1 MKRRELLLTA
11 ALAPLLLSRVRSGLA
26 AEGAAAALPDAAA
39 ISAAQRKLSRRV
51 IEALAK
57 DGATV
62 VISPASIAGAFS
74 VISAG
79 ASPDFVRAIGAML
92 GFADTVM
99 AADALAAVTN
109 ALGQTQ
115 GDGSALAMARALV
128 LDPALKPT
136 APTLSGLRTGG
147 VEVIEAAFG
156 DPATLKQINA
166 WVAVKTKDLIPV
178 LLDELPAQPGL
189 VALDALHFKDR
200 WKRQFE
206 AGETA
211 ARPFHSA
218 GGAERTVQM
227 MVSPEASWRFR
238 KDEHFIA
245 ADLGYQT
252 DRFSLTVVTSRD
264 KPLPAAGFDAVH
276 SWLDGQGFHELQ
288 GQVQLP
294 KLALSGSHDLLGV
307 LDALGL
313 APARLAPTAL
323 AGFSD
328 GELAISKVVQR
339 VELKIDEQGT
349 EAAAATGIVALRSL
363 AAGEYVQMIVDKP
376 FMFALRDAISGLV
389 LLSGYVADVPAA
401 P

>member
-1 MKRRELLLTA
+1 VNRRELLLTA
-11 ALAPLLLSRVRSGLA
+11 ALAPLLLSRLRPA
-26 AEGAAAALPDAAA
+26 PAAADAATALPDAAA
-39 ISAAQRKLSRRV
+39 ISAAQRKLSWRV

-57 DGATV
+57 DSATV

-79 ASPDFVRAIGAML
+79 ASPEFVRAIGAML
-92 GFADTVM
+92 GFADTVA
-99 AADALAAVTN
+99 AADALAAVVQ
-109 ALGQTQ
+109 ALNQTQ
-115 GDGSALAMARALV
+115 AEASALAMARALV
-128 LDPALKPT
+128 LDPALKPS
-136 APTLSGLRTGG
+136 APTLSGLRAGG
-147 VEVIEAAFG
+147 VEVIDAAFS
-156 DPATLKQINA
+156 DSATLKRINT
-166 WVAVKTKDLIPV
+166 WVAAKTKGLIPV
-178 LLDELPAQPGL
+178 LLDELPSQPGL

-200 WKRQFE
+200 WKRQFD

-238 KDEHFIA
+238 KDEQFIA

-252 DRFSLTVVTSRD
+252 DRFLLTIVTSRD

-276 SWLDGQGFHELQ
+276 SWLDGQGFDELQ

-313 APARLAPTAL
+313 APARLAPNAL

-376 FMFALRDAISGLV
+376 FIFALRDAASGLV
-389 LLSGYVADVPAA
+389 LLSGYVADIPAA
-401 P
+401 S

>member
-1 MKRRELLLTA
+1 VNRRELLLTA
-11 ALAPLLLSRVRSGLA
+11 ALAPLLLSCSRVAS
-26 AEGAAAALPDAAA
+26 AAADAATPLPDAAA
-39 ISAAQRKLSRRV
+39 ISAAQHRLSRRV
-51 IEALAK
+51 IDALTK

-79 ASPDFVRAIGAML
+79 ASPELVHAIGAML
-92 GFADTVM
+92 GFADTVA
-99 AADALAAVTN
+99 AADALAAVAK

-115 GDGSALAMARALV
+115 GEAGALAIARALV
-128 LDPALKPT
+128 LDPELKPS
-136 APTLSGLRTGG
+136 ASTLSRLRAGE
-147 VEVIEAAFG
+147 VEVIEAAF
-156 DPATLKQINA
+156 DNPETLKRING

-189 VALDALHFKDR
+189 VALDALYFKDR

-206 AGETA
+206 AGETS
-211 ARPFHSA
+211 ARQFHSA
-218 GGAERTVQM
+218 GGPDRTVQM

-238 KDEHFIA
+238 KDEQFIA
-245 ADLGYQT
+245 VDLGYQT
-252 DRFSLTVVTSRD
+252 DRFSLTIVTSRD
-264 KPLPAAGFDAVH
+264 KPLPASGFDAVH
-276 SWLDGQGFHELQ
+276 SWLGGEGFHELQ

-294 KLALSGSHDLLGV
+294 KLALSGSHDLLGI

-313 APARLAPTAL
+313 APARLQPKAL

-339 VELKIDEQGT
+339 VALKIDEQGT

-376 FMFALRDAISGLV
+376 FLFALRDAVSGLV
-389 LLSGYVADVPAA
+389 LLSGYVADIPAA

>member
-1 MKRRELLLTA
+1 VNRRALLLTA
-11 ALAPLLLSRVRSGLA
+11 ALAPLLSTRLRPASA
-26 AEGAAAALPDAAA
+26 AAGAATALPDAAA
-39 ISAAQRKLSRRV
+39 ISAAQGKLARRV
-51 IEALAK
+51 IAALAK

-62 VISPASIAGAFS
+62 VVSPASIAGAFS

-79 ASPDFVRAIGAML
+79 ASADFVGAIGAML
-92 GFADTVM
+92 GFADTVA
-99 AADALAAVTN
+99 AADALAAIVQ
-109 ALGQTQ
+109 ALNQTQ
-115 GDGSALAMARALV
+115 ADGSALAMARALV
-128 LDPALKPT
+128 LDPAIKP
-136 APTLSGLRTGG
+136 AAATLSGLRAGG
-147 VEVIEAAFG
+147 VEVIDAAFG
-156 DPATLKQINA
+156 DPATLKRINA
-166 WVAVKTKDLIPV
+166 WVATKTKDLIPV

-206 AGETA
+206 ASETA
-211 ARPFHSA
+211 ARPFHAA
-218 GGAERTVQM
+218 GGTERSVQM

-238 KDEHFIA
+238 KDEQFIA

-252 DRFSLTVVTSRD
+252 DRFSLTIVTSRD
-264 KPLPAAGFDAVH
+264 KPLPLAGFDAAQ
-276 SWLDGQGFHELQ
+276 SWLDGQGFQALQ

-313 APARLAPTAL
+313 APARLAPKAL

-328 GELAISKVVQR
+328 GELAVAKVVQR
-339 VELKIDEQGT
+339 VALTIDEQGT

-363 AAGEYVQMIVDKP
+363 AVGEYVQMIVDRP
-376 FMFALRDAISGLV
+376 FMFALRDAVSGLV
-389 LLSGYVADVPAA
+389 LLSGYVADIPAA

>member
-1 MKRRELLLTA
+1 VNRRELLVAA
-11 ALAPLLLSRVRSGLA
+11 ALAPLLSRFRSALA
-26 AEGAAAALPDAAA
+26 AEGAPTALPDAAA

-51 IEALAK
+51 IEALSK

-79 ASPDFVRAIGAML
+79 ASPELVRAIGAML
-92 GFADTVM
+92 GFADTVT
-99 AADALAAVTN
+99 AADALAAVTK
-109 ALGQTQ
+109 ALGQAQ
-115 GDGSALAMARALV
+115 GEASALAMARALV
-128 LDPALKPT
+128 LDPALKSP
-136 APTLSGLRTGG
+136 APTLSGLRAGG
-147 VEVIEAAFG
+147 VEVIGAAFD
-156 DPATLKQINA
+156 DPATLKRINA
-166 WVAVKTKDLIPV
+166 WVAAKTKDLIPV

-206 AGETA
+206 AGETS

-238 KDEHFIA
+238 KDEQFIA
-245 ADLGYQT
+245 ADLGYQA

-264 KPLPAAGFDAVH
+264 KPLPISGFDAVH
-276 SWLDGQGFHELQ
+276 SWLDGQGFDELQ

-313 APARLAPTAL
+313 APARLAPRAL

-349 EAAAATGIVALRSL
+349 EAAAAAGIVALRSL

-376 FMFALRDAISGLV
+376 FMFMLRDAVSGLV
-389 LLSGYVADVPAA
+389 LLSGYVADIPAA
-401 P
+401 R